1 MVHEISLEE
10 LHWDALSWRNLYS
23 CLLTTGHPWT
33 PLLTEVWIKQ
43 LIHISWS
50 NSLSNSFQTCAQ
62 LTESYDSLNSNN
74 CNWRCLFSIAW
85 LLELLWTS
93 RTEESQRPQGMA
105 CHFPV
110 MIIGTWLGCLLYW
123 SYRSYHRLF
132 VLICPTIGSSLEPK
146 LQIVEAFS

>member
-23 CLLTTGHPWT
+23 CLLTTGHPWI

-50 NSLSNSFQTCAQ
+50 NSSSISFRTCAE

-93 RTEESQRPQGMA
+93 RTEESQRPLVFTGFA
-105 CHFPV
+105 SLATRHGLPLPCNDHWHLVGLSP
-110 MIIGTWLGCLLYW
+110 LLK
-123 SYRSYHRLF
+123 LQ
-132 VLICPTIGSSLEPK
+132 VLPSSLCFDRP
-146 LQIVEAFS
+146 SNW